1 MADDQKRPSE
11 VFATRL
17 RDTRKARE
25 LSQTEL
31 AQRMTERGRPMS
43 KAALLRIENGERGL
57 SLDEALAFAAVLFV
71 APAHLLSPRDE
82 ETVWLTDNMAVDGEG
97 LRAWLLH
104 GYEFIA
110 TTSDYHRAER
120 AKALEKIV
128 VAHAQALVDAIR
140 GEDTA
145 GEVAALKQLAETS
158 LVYRSQLELIEQ
170 GAGLRIVTEGEPE
183 SVGTH
188 RDGEEQ
194 S

>member
-1 MADDQKRPSE
+1 MADDQRRPSE

-17 RDTRKARE
+17 RDTRKARG

-57 SLDEALAFAAVLFV
+57 SLDEALAFAAVLFAV
-71 APAHLLSPRDE
+71 PAHLLSPPDDAI
-82 ETVWLTDNMAVDGEG
+82 VWLTDNMGVDGEG

-110 TTSDYHRAER
+110 TASDYHRGER
-120 AKALEKIV
+120 AKSLEEV
-128 VAHAQALVDAIR
+128 VLAHAQALVDARR
-140 GEDTA
+140 GKDKA

-158 LVYRSQLELIEQ
+158 LIYRSQLELLEQ
-170 GAGLRIVTEGEPE
+170 GAGLRIVTDDAKE
-183 SVGTH
+183 SD
-188 RDGEEQ
+188 DGE
-194 S
+194 